1 MSSRFTSGG
10 AAPKQ
15 NQERFQQETRN
26 SRKSWEYS
34 IKRILFFMCHFMIS
48 LFFLFYFILFYFF
61 PCSILW
67 FSSFCTLIWLFLPVM
82 FNILVPLYL
91 KSECLCYL
99 NLCIFNLK
107 TAFSSFC
114 ILEFYH
120 SRFVMLCAYTVTY
133 FYRFSNSHTLK
144 DMRIDHICIL
154 GIRRLE
160 LACNWD

>member
-1 MSSRFTSGG
+1 MGRLQSKIKNASSR
-10 AAPKQ
+10 KQ
-15 NQERFQQETRN
+15 GTQGNHESIALNEFYF
-26 SRKSWEYS
+26 SCAISW
-34 IKRILFFMCHFMIS
+34 
-48 LFFLFYFILFYFF
+48 FLYFFYFILFYFF